1 MLPNNR
7 LERSKNDLTIINNNW
22 QRLDTM
28 IEQTARVVSTQHGHA
43 WVLPLNSTSCNT
55 CSSKSSLACSASALS
70 FLISSKAK
78 SEPIYVQNPLH
89 AKPGEAVV
97 IGTQGNTL
105 VVYSL
110 LAYLLPLVSMLVFAI
125 LGGQVFQVL
134 ALPHEVG
141 ASLAGVAGLISGFKL
156 ANWLAK
162 RMHHANEATHP
173 VILRHTEHYIYPA
186 NTVPQ
191 A

>member
-1 MLPNNR
+1 
-7 LERSKNDLTIINNNW
+7 
-22 QRLDTM
+22 M
-28 IEQTARVVSTQHGHA
+28 IEQTAKVMSTQHGHA
-43 WVLPLNSTSCNT
+43 WVLPLNSTNCNT
-55 CSSKSSLACSASALS
+55 CSNKTGLGCSNALS
-70 FLISSKAK
+70 FLTSSKAK

-105 VVYSL
+105 VMYSL

-134 ALPHEVG
+134 NLPHEAG
-141 ASLAGVAGLISGFKL
+141 ATLAGVAGLISGFKV

-162 RMHHANEATHP
+162 RMHHANETMHP

-186 NTVPQ
+186 NTVSQ